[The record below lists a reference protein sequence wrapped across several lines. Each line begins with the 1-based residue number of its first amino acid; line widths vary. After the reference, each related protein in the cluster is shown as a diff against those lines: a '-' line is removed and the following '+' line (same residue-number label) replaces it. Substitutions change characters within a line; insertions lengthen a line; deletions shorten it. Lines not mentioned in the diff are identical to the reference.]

1 MCPQLLE
8 KFLARL
14 SETQVQLSSGSLNRC
29 AFVSLKAGGSGGGW
43 TPRKAAE
50 DGALQC

>member
-14 SETQVQLSSGSLNRC
+14 SKTQVQLSSGSLNRF
-29 AFVSLKAGGSGGGW
+29 AFVSLAAGGSGGGVDPKKGSRGW
-43 TPRKAAE
+43 GP
-50 DGALQC
+50 